1 MGQIKNIKLHIV
13 TDIKKNMALRLL
25 ASSASKVIRH
35 THLSTG
41 FATSNKLVMRTLF
54 ASTTTTQRS
63 MSTTTQQS
71 VMVVPHDLDGLVGQA
86 KAEIEAF
93 HEGHAD
99 PWDWDPVAHG
109 YGTRRNPILVPTL
122 LDERVV
128 GCLCEGID
136 GSDANF
142 MLLTWDDPIQR
153 CADCGNTYKLVEG
166 PVYDKVPPY
175 DGEDH
180 YDEEHH

>member
-1 MGQIKNIKLHIV
+1 
-13 TDIKKNMALRLL
+13 MALRLL
-25 ASSASKVIRH
+25 ASAAAKVVRHSANTVRPSTSTSVCDQLLAKCLLGNSASRTCIALPHVSF
-35 THLSTG
+35 STSSTK
-41 FATSNKLVMRTLF
+41 AVDNTL
-54 ASTTTTQRS
+54 Q
-63 MSTTTQQS
+63 
-71 VMVVPHDLDGLVGQA
+71 VPHDLDGLVGQA

>member
-1 MGQIKNIKLHIV
+1 
-13 TDIKKNMALRLL
+13 MALRLL

-35 THLSTG
+35 THLSTR
-41 FATSNKLVMRTLF
+41 FSSSNKLVMRTLF
-54 ASTTTTQRS
+54 ASTTTTTQRS
-63 MSTTTQQS
+63 MSTTTPQS

-99 PWDWDPVAHG
+99 PWEWDPTPHG
-109 YGTRRNPILVPTL
+109 YGTKANPVLVPTL

-128 GCLCEGID
+128 GCCCEGLD
-136 GSDANF
+136 GGDAILF
-142 MLLTWDDPIQR
+142 LLTWDDPEQR
-153 CADCGNTYKLVEG
+153 CGGCGCAYKLVHA
-166 PVYDKVPPY
+166 PVYDKVATF